1 MMKSHSDSE
10 AVSSADESRHSVNYF
25 TRPMLVPFIFI
36 LLTGI
41 VLAALLVVVIEVGTF
56 QTSELKFR
64 TQAAS
69 IASLVRTRWESY
81 LAATRILAIHVAQL
95 KALNALSREGFR
107 EVAAC
112 IGKTSQAQV
121 YSYNPNVLHAD
132 RASTVANSSRYW
144 QRELNRSGSIFE
156 FKGLQYDENG
166 EQLPGSVVR
175 PVAESYQPVT
185 FIEPVETNEGAV
197 NFDLLSRRGTAELF
211 AKARE
216 TNDVVI
222 SFRLKLVQD
231 PVEHSFGVILF
242 GPVQG
247 SLDTVSSVVRIQQLL
262 GDATATAAPGSEFY
276 LYNVLDDDD
285 NEFKAP
291 LFLGGLR
298 KSHDSTQILPEI
310 ESTSAKRG
318 VFAAFHFHVGGHE
331 YLLVSRPANS
341 YVSETLVTSALF
353 ATLTVILSLSAGL
366 LYMFLSGQRVLKAKT
381 RGEAELNEAKWRER
395 VQVETGLNEFLS
407 HEVRN
412 PLSVALSAGRL
423 LEDTLETHK
432 VGEAAKGDVRLI
444 NSSLL
449 YMNELLNNML
459 DVQRLGTA
467 GVIELHP
474 TLCSIKRDVL
484 ESVEAMLALRS
495 GVQLICS
502 CDDMLWVTA
511 DALRLKQVAMNLA
524 KNAVKFVGSGFIKI
538 EGYRDVARDL
548 VVIAVSDSGP
558 GIPKKFQGRLFTK
571 YETMSHNGGQGSG
584 IGLCLSKSIIDAMH
598 GKIYWDD
605 TYTSGIEGQPG
616 SRFVVELPLKD
627 MSSQAKS
634 NSTAITPEPIADD
647 AFTSMAVVL
656 LVVDDDQLI
665 RTVTVRTLS
674 RMAPHWT
681 FLEAKD
687 GKEGLALAKSRHIDV
702 ILVDHYMPP
711 GWTGSD
717 TIKQMREGGVESVII
732 GLSANEMQ
740 SEHLAAGA
748 NDFMLKP
755 LDTALLHSKLSTLL
769 SSRAASS
776 CSIAPR

>member
-1 MMKSHSDSE
+1 MKIQSDSE
-10 AVSSADESRHSVNYF
+10 GGSSTDEPRHSVNYC

-36 LLTGI
+36 MLTGI
-41 VLAALLVVVIEVGTF
+41 VLAALLVVLIEVGTF

-81 LAATRILAIHVAQL
+81 LAATRTLAIHVAQL
-95 KALNALSREGFR
+95 KALNALSHEGFN
-107 EVAAC
+107 ELAASL
-112 IGKTSQAQV
+112 GKTSKAQV

-132 RASTVANSSRYW
+132 RASAVESSSRYW
-144 QRELNRSGSIFE
+144 QKELNRSGSIFE
-156 FKGLQYDENG
+156 FKGLQYDQNG
-166 EQLPGSVVR
+166 NQLPGSVVR

-216 TNDVVI
+216 INDVVI

-276 LYNVLDDDD
+276 LYNIHDGNDDL
-285 NEFKAP
+285 KAP

-298 KSHDSTQILPEI
+298 KTHGSAQILPEI
-310 ESTSAKRG
+310 ESTRAKSG
-318 VFAAFHFHVGGHE
+318 VFAASQFHIGGHE
-331 YLLVSRPANS
+331 YLLVSRSAAN
-341 YVSETLVTSALF
+341 YVSETVVTSALF
-353 ATLTVILSLSAGL
+353 AALTVILSLSAGL
-366 LYMFLSGQRVLKAKT
+366 LYMFLSGQRVLKAKS

-395 VQVETGLNEFLS
+395 VLVEKGLNEFLS

-423 LEDTLETHK
+423 LEDTLEAHK
-432 VGEAAKGDVRLI
+432 FGEAAKGDVRLI
-444 NSSLL
+444 ISSLL

-484 ESVEAMLALRS
+484 ESVEGMLALRS
-495 GVQLICS
+495 GVRLICS
-502 CDDMLWVTA
+502 CDDMLWVRA
-511 DALRLKQVAMNLA
+511 DSLRLKQVAMNLA

-538 EGYRDVARDL
+538 EGYRDTARDI

-558 GIPKKFQGRLFTK
+558 GIPKDFQARLFSK

-605 TYTSGIEGQPG
+605 TYTSGIAGQPG

-627 MSSQAKS
+627 MAAQANCKAI
-634 NSTAITPEPIADD
+634 AITAEPIADD
-647 AFTSMAVVL
+647 VFTSTAVVL
-656 LVVDDDQLI
+656 LVIDDDQLI
-665 RTVTVRTLS
+665 RKVTVRTLS

-687 GKEGLALAKSRHIDV
+687 GKEGLSLAQSRRIDV

-717 TIKQMREGGVESVII
+717 AIKQMRGSGVESVII

-740 SEHLAAGA
+740 TEHLAAGA

-755 LDTALLHSKLSTLL
+755 FDTAQLHSKLSTLL
-769 SSRAASS
+769 SSRSTSS
-776 CSIAPR
+776 SLNVSR